1 MQACDELD
9 AVVAVGPNV
18 DKPDMHSHID
28 FGPGLHIDLGQG
40 LHLQSLLL
48 AQPHYRTM
56 LRISGMKKQQV
67 RNLEKIRTAPGELS
81 VLLKC
86 DST

>member
-18 DKPDMHSHID
+18 DKPDMHSRIDFGPGSHID
-28 FGPGLHIDLGQG
+28 FGPG

-48 AQPHYRTM
+48 ALPHYRTM
-56 LRISGMKKQQV
+56 LRMPLIQKQQV
-67 RNLEKIRTAPGELS
+67 KISNR
-81 VLLKC
+81 
-86 DST
+86 

>member
-1 MQACDELD
+1 MQACDEFD

-28 FGPGLHIDLGQG
+28 FGPGLR
-40 LHLQSLLL
+40 LQRVLL

-56 LRISGMKKQQV
+56 LRISLMQKQQV
-67 RNLEKIRTAPGELS
+67 KHFEYINHM
-81 VLLKC
+81 
-86 DST
+86 

>member
-28 FGPGLHIDLGQG
+28 FGPGLNIDFGPG

-48 AQPHYRTM
+48 AQLHYRTM
-56 LRISGMKKQQV
+56 LRIPLMQKQQV
-67 RNLEKIRTAPGELS
+67 KTSNRYKI
-81 VLLKC
+81 
-86 DST
+86 